1 MHFKQKKILVLT
13 STYPRY
19 TGDNEP
25 PFVKELSRHLSEH
38 YQVHVVCPN
47 HKGGKTNDRF
57 RRVKITRFRY
67 CIPRWELLSYNG
79 GILANLRKNK
89 LTFLLVPFFILSEM
103 ICLITILKREKI
115 DLIHAHW
122 IFPQGWVALIARRLA
137 GISVPV
143 LCTVHGGDLFGLRGL
158 FFGMIKKYVLKGV
171 DAVSVVSKA
180 LRDGVMAYG
189 VDSKNIFVIPMGVD
203 LSHKF
208 TPQAHMKNKHAILS
222 VGRLVEKKGI
232 GYLLDAMPT
241 VIQSYPK
248 TILKIIG
255 DGPLAETLKQKAIKL
270 GISDHVMF
278 LGAMVNDR
286 LPGHYQT
293 ADIFVF
299 PSIVSSDGD
308 REGFG
313 LVLVEA
319 LGCGC
324 TCVVTDLPAMQD
336 IVQDGS
342 TALVVPE
349 KNSYKIAESIVKLF
363 EQPELALKLA
373 RKGQQFVLKRFD
385 WKVIGV
391 QYKVLIDKI
400 IGG

>member
-1 MHFKQKKILVLT
+1 MYFKQKKILVLT
-13 STYPRY
+13 STYPRFK
-19 TGDNEP
+19 GDNEP
-25 PFVKELSRHLSEH
+25 PFVKELSGHLSE
-38 YQVHVVCPN
+38 YYSVHVVCPN
-47 HKGGKTNDRF
+47 YKDGKTNDWF
-57 RRVKITRFRY
+57 GRVKITRFRY
-67 CIPRWELLSYNG
+67 SIPRWELLSYNG

-115 DLIHAHW
+115 DLVHAHW
-122 IFPQGWVALIARRLA
+122 IFPQGWVALIAKRLA

-203 LSHKF
+203 LSHQF
-208 TPQAHMKNKHAILS
+208 TPQAHMKNKHTILS

-232 GYLLDAMPT
+232 GYLLDAMPA

-270 GISDHVMF
+270 GISDHVIF
-278 LGAMVNDR
+278 LGAMENDR

-324 TCVVTDLPAMQD
+324 PCVVTDLPAMQD
-336 IVQDGS
+336 IVKDGS

-349 KNSYKIAESIVKLF
+349 KNSDKIAESIVKLF

-373 RKGQQFVLKRFD
+373 RKGQQFVLERFD
-385 WKVIGV
+385 WKVIGY